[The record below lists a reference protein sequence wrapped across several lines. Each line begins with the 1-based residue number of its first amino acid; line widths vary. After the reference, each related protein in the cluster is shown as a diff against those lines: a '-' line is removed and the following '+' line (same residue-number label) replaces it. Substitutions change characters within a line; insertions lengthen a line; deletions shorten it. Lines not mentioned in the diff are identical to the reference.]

1 MHMIRPYF
9 SGLLGF
15 VGLLAGIAFSSSP
28 SNSAHAQ
35 AIPVTE
41 CPLSESAILRN
52 FSRPDE
58 QRIREILASIE
69 AQCPQTRSLELLVS
83 FNPEER
89 PQKSLHTET
98 IAEVFPNI
106 QSPLQDLVNLSREEL
121 YGRTWNQSVLG
132 RAMATRS
139 TKKDKRE
146 IRIDYMDQLL
156 QVIRQPWYESDGID
170 VVHFFSVTSDTPKKS
185 YSVESSLRG
194 QVIHEVAGHLLVE
207 EFPEQARR
215 TLYHEFA
222 AANTEYLSG
231 RTHEE
236 IPDEVCLDNW
246 VSLYAKNGN
255 YVGRDIAELLRNLID
270 EIASVRESMTAEQLE
285 RFDELETYSNYFSR
299 VVSLQEDL
307 AETITYVLLGEPY
320 VVGHTAER
328 KVRAVKDFLEVLSRE

>member
-1 MHMIRPYF
+1 
-9 SGLLGF
+9 
-15 VGLLAGIAFSSSP
+15 
-28 SNSAHAQ
+28 
-35 AIPVTE
+35 
-41 CPLSESAILRN
+41 
-52 FSRPDE
+52 
-58 QRIREILASIE
+58 
-69 AQCPQTRSLELLVS
+69 
-83 FNPEER
+83 
-89 PQKSLHTET
+89 
-98 IAEVFPNI
+98 
-106 QSPLQDLVNLSREEL
+106 
-121 YGRTWNQSVLG
+121 
-132 RAMATRS
+132 MATRS

-255 YVGRDIAELLRNLID
+255 YVGRDIAELLRNLTD